1 MKEISRSALLPFSA
15 EQMFD
20 VVNDVALYQDY
31 LPSCSRSE
39 VIESSPELMVA
50 RLTLTRAGVSQQF
63 TTRNKLAA
71 PQRIDLQLVEGP
83 FTTLNGY
90 WLFSQ
95 LGEDGCKTE
104 MNLKFDFNSR
114 MLNATFGK
122 VFEQVADSLVEA
134 FCERAKVL
142 YRNE

>member
-15 EQMFD
+15 KQMFD
-20 VVNDVALYQDY
+20 VVNDVESYQDY

-39 VIESSPELMVA
+39 VIESSPEFMVA
-50 RLTLTRAGVSQQF
+50 RLTLTKAGVSQQF
-63 TTRNKLAA
+63 TTRNNLVGLE
-71 PQRIDLQLVEGP
+71 RIDLQLVDGP
-83 FTTLNGY
+83 FTSLNGF

-95 LGEDGCKTE
+95 LGNDGCKTE
-104 MNLKFDFNSR
+104 MNLAFDFNSR

-134 FCERAKVL
+134 FCDRAKVL
-142 YRNE
+142 YSND

>member
-1 MKEISRSALLPFSA
+1 VKEISRSALLPFSA

-20 VVNDVALYQDY
+20 VVNDVALYQYY

-142 YRNE
+142 YSNE

>member
-50 RLTLTRAGVSQQF
+50 SLTLTRAGVSQQF

-142 YRNE
+142 HSNE

>member
-15 EQMFD
+15 KQMFD
-20 VVNDVALYQDY
+20 VVNDVASYQDY

-39 VIESSPELMVA
+39 VIESSSEFMVA
-50 RLTLTRAGVSQQF
+50 RLTLTKAGVSQQF
-63 TTRNKLAA
+63 TTRNKLVD

-83 FTTLNGY
+83 FTSLNGY

-95 LGEDGCKTE
+95 LGNDGCKTE
-104 MNLKFDFNSR
+104 MNLTFDFNSR

-134 FCERAKVL
+134 FCDRAKVL
-142 YRNE
+142 YSND

>member
-20 VVNDVALYQDY
+20 VVNDVAVYQYY

-142 YRNE
+142 YSNE

>member
-142 YRNE
+142 HSNE

>member
-1 MKEISRSALLPFSA
+1 VKEISRSALLPFSA

-50 RLTLTRAGVSQQF
+50 SLTLTRAGVSQQF

-142 YRNE
+142 HSNE

>member
-20 VVNDVALYQDY
+20 VVNDVAVYQYY

-50 RLTLTRAGVSQQF
+50 RLTLTKAGVSQQF

-95 LGEDGCKTE
+95 LGLDGCKTE

-134 FCERAKVL
+134 FCDRAKVL
-142 YRNE
+142 YSND

>member
-1 MKEISRSALLPFSA
+1 
-15 EQMFD
+15 MFD

-50 RLTLTRAGVSQQF
+50 SLTLTRAGVSQQF

-142 YRNE
+142 YSNE

>member
-15 EQMFD
+15 KQMFD
-20 VVNDVALYQDY
+20 VVNDVGSYQDY

-39 VIESSPELMVA
+39 VIESSPEFMVA
-50 RLTLTRAGVSQQF
+50 RLTLTKAGVSQQF
-63 TTRNKLAA
+63 TTRNNLVGLE
-71 PQRIDLQLVEGP
+71 RIDLQLVDGP
-83 FTTLNGY
+83 FTSLNGF

-95 LGEDGCKTE
+95 LGNDGCKTE
-104 MNLKFDFNSR
+104 MNLAFDFNSR

-134 FCERAKVL
+134 FCDRAKVL
-142 YRNE
+142 YIND

>member
-20 VVNDVALYQDY
+20 VVNDVALYQHY

-50 RLTLTRAGVSQQF
+50 SLTLTRAGVSQQF

-142 YRNE
+142 YSNE

>member
-1 MKEISRSALLPFSA
+1 VKEISRSALLPFSA

-142 YRNE
+142 YSNE

>member
-50 RLTLTRAGVSQQF
+50 SLTLTRAGVSQQF

-142 YRNE
+142 YSNE

>member
-31 LPSCSRSE
+31 LPLCSRSE
-39 VIESSPELMVA
+39 VIESAPEYMVA
-50 RLTLTRAGVSQQF
+50 RLTLTKAGVSQQF
-63 TTRNKLAA
+63 TTRNKLVR
-71 PQRIDLQLVEGP
+71 PERIDLQLVEGP
-83 FTTLNGY
+83 FKSLNGY

-95 LGEDGCKTE
+95 LGNDGCRTE
-104 MNLKFDFNSR
+104 MNLTFDFNSR

-134 FCERAKVL
+134 FCDRAKVL
-142 YRNE
+142 YGND

>member
-1 MKEISRSALLPFSA
+1 M
-15 EQMFD
+15 
-20 VVNDVALYQDY
+20 VNDVALYQDY

-142 YRNE
+142 YSNE

>member
-1 MKEISRSALLPFSA
+1 VKEISRSALLPFSA

-50 RLTLTRAGVSQQF
+50 RLTLSRAGVSQQF

-142 YRNE
+142 YSNE